1 MASSASGEALPR
13 ERGAGS
19 ALTIARVGNL
29 RPYLLL
35 ALLTALVLTLAY
47 AVRPVVR
54 IDMGDDFDAA
64 FLRNFNG
71 REIDASE
78 AEAASFLWP
87 AGQPTLTVPGRRD
100 GLWIATLRL
109 APGQPEGILEEAAV
123 AVNGQRVDMPRRTL
137 TTVVVGLPP
146 EIAAADTLTFS
157 LVSPL
162 VGGALP
168 PRELVGEVVLASAR
182 TYRWSTGES
191 EIVLPNLGRGAWAV
205 ELGVVTAHPD
215 GQPVNAQLFA
225 GERLLAALPDSPA
238 PRRVRLLVPPA
249 ALRDGTLALT
259 LRANTFDDPRPL
271 GVLLSEVTV
280 APLAGG
286 LATAIPPLGGLGM
299 ALVAVLGAFACLSL
313 VVGGVG
319 NREQGTGDRE
329 QGQLWAAVG
338 VGAALLLGGWALTT
352 YRFPSS
358 FMLPRLAGLAVWS
371 VLLVLA
377 LRPFTAWL
385 FRAAGVQVDD
395 DRRPTTDNSRTGGSS
410 GGRWEG
416 DSALRSIGYRL
427 SAIGYSLPS
436 FLSILLLLFIVGYWL
451 KSVGALFPYFA
462 AEDVLWHMTRARWIL
477 NGDLPQL
484 YGINSP
490 LNDSTMPAA
499 EWGENRPV
507 IPYSPWFHMFATV
520 FAFSPIGMDLTA
532 NLFSMLIDSTRV
544 ILIGLIALKAG
555 LSRRGALLA
564 AATYAVLP
572 VAFLLHSWGN
582 IPTNVGLWLT
592 LVCNTLIF
600 CWWERLH
607 ERRVMVT
614 LSLLLLMTFL
624 EYTVTGVFMG
634 VFLVIFT
641 AIVWLNG
648 LRGGPWA
655 ENIRPLRAMWTAAGV
670 AITLA
675 LLIYYGQYILPVI
688 QQTLPYM
695 GTVFTRGPESV
706 GVERPPFGQYM
717 AAFVPHLDYRIWPGD
732 YLYFGLII
740 PLLFMLPG
748 FVALRRRPAVWT
760 LFAAWGTVALLFML
774 AGYRISMVDK
784 QLFYLLPVICVC
796 WALYADRIWARGRW
810 GRWLV
815 AVVVLFSLVSALDQW
830 VLRIASSPVRW

>member
-13 ERGAGS
+13 ERGVGS
-19 ALTIARVGNL
+19 ALTTARVGNL

-54 IDMGDDFDAA
+54 IDMGGDFDAA

-78 AEAASFLWP
+78 ADAASFLWP

-123 AVNGQRVDMPRRTL
+123 AVNGERVAMPRRTL

-168 PRELVGEVVLASAR
+168 PRDLVGEVALASAR

-205 ELGVVTAHPD
+205 ELAVVTAHPD

-313 VVGGVG
+313 VKG
-319 NREQGTGDRE
+319 NREQGTGNRGTA
-329 QGQLWAAVG
+329 QVWATVG
-338 VGAALLLGGWALTT
+338 VGAALLLGGWALTL

-371 VLLVLA
+371 VLLMLA
-377 LRPFTAWL
+377 LRPFTVWL
-385 FRAAGVQVDD
+385 FRAAGVPVGREGTE
-395 DRRPTTDNSRTGGSS
+395 DREQGTGAAALPT
-410 GGRWEG
+410 
-416 DSALRSIGYRL
+416 IGYRL
-427 SAIGYSLPS
+427 SAIGYAPPS
-436 FLSILLLLFIVGYWL
+436 FLSMLLLLFIVSYWL

-532 NLFSMLIDSTRV
+532 NLFSILIDSTRV

-564 AATYAVLP
+564 AAIYAVLP

-582 IPTNVGLWLT
+582 IPTTVGLWLT

-600 CWWERLH
+600 CWWDRLH

-634 VFLVIFT
+634 VFLVLFT

-655 ENIRPLRAMWTAAGV
+655 ENVRPLRAMWMAAGV
-670 AITLA
+670 AIALA

-740 PLLFMLPG
+740 PLLFTLPG
-748 FVALRRRPAVWT
+748 FVALRGRPTVWT
-760 LFAAWGTVALLFML
+760 LFAAWGTVALLFLL

-796 WALYADRIWARGRW
+796 WALYADRLWARGRW

-815 AVVVLFSLVSALDQW
+815 VVVLLFSLASALDQW
-830 VLRIASSPVRW
+830 LLRIASSPVRW